1 MNEAGQAA
9 LHDERAPAPHDN
21 RAAALHDNRAAAL
34 HDNRAAALCDDAGM
48 FLLLLEDD
56 VDLGQAVADHL
67 EAAGHQ
73 VHWCKL
79 IEQARG
85 ASAPDLALLD
95 LGLPD
100 GDGLDLLREWRR
112 LGRRWPVIV
121 LTARDQVSG
130 RIRGLQAGADDYL
143 VKPFDLDEMLARVD
157 AVCRRSVPAT
167 QVTLGALSIDLEGK
181 HLRRGGEPVALTA
194 MEWSVLEVLARCPG
208 RVVSRARID
217 DQLAAAGLADSDS
230 NSLEVIISRLRR
242 KIGAEAISTQRGLG
256 YRLDGAG

>member
-1 MNEAGQAA
+1 
-9 LHDERAPAPHDN
+9 
-21 RAAALHDNRAAAL
+21 
-34 HDNRAAALCDDAGM
+34 M

-56 VDLGQAVADHL
+56 LDLGQAVADHL

-79 IEQARG
+79 IAQARVQ
-85 ASAPDLALLD
+85 AAAAPDLALLD

-100 GDGLDLLREWRR
+100 GDGLDLLREWRQR
-112 LGRRWPVIV
+112 GRRWPVIV
-121 LTARDQVSG
+121 LTARDQVSD

-157 AVCRRSVPAT
+157 AVSRRSVPPAL
-167 QVTLGALSIDLEGK
+167 VTLGALSIDLEGRS
-181 HLRRGGEPVALTA
+181 LRRAGEPVVLTA

-217 DQLAAAGLADSDS
+217 DELAASGLTDSES

-256 YRLDGAG
+256 YRLDGSV